1 MFKPDVS
8 NGNQAGNGAPTN
20 PEDFTMSRAK
30 QAIKA
35 WNGFQD
41 AAKELLKY
49 SEALGKVE
57 KVLDRHDDI
66 EKEIQSKDVRIAELD
81 SASQILI
88 DGYDKRYNTWN
99 DEKSRLGRRVK
110 DLETDLAERARVTEK
125 QKSTHAQ
132 AVTQI
137 KKDLET
143 EKKTV
148 AKLTKE
154 LETANTKTQEANE
167 KLGRCN
173 EQLEEWEGNL
183 SHLKE
188 LDLKAL

>member
-1 MFKPDVS
+1 MSKPDVP
-8 NGNQAGNGAPTN
+8 NGTQAANGASKN
-20 PEDFTMSRAK
+20 PEDSTMSRAK

-57 KVLDRHDDI
+57 EVLDRHDDI
-66 EKEIQSKDVRIAELD
+66 EKEIQSKDVLVARWE
-81 SASQILI
+81 SAVQVQT
-88 DGYDKRYNTWN
+88 DGYDKRYSTWKE
-99 DEKSRLGRRVK
+99 EKCRLENRVK
-110 DLETDLAERARVTEK
+110 DLETDLATRAGAAEK
-125 QKSTHAQ
+125 QKFTTAQ

-137 KKDLET
+137 KKDLDN

-148 AKLTKE
+148 AKLAKE
-154 LETANTKTQEANE
+154 LETANNKTQEANK
-167 KLGRCN
+167 KLGRCS
-173 EQLEEWEGNL
+173 EQLKEWEGNL

-188 LDLKAL
+188 LDLKVL